1 MNGRKV
7 YIIKFLNYLAKIF
20 LKYFFQLTYGNTELG
35 GVQFS
40 KLLDGK
46 GPSVKSRSET
56 DGGIGRIDTD
66 DTHGTVVIS
75 IGGNDDVDVLN
86 DTLESKEEIFLL
98 QLEFQQS
105 TVHLVHE
112 KNGLDT
118 FGDGLTQDSL
128 GLHTDTYG
136 KNCNS
141 L

>member
-1 MNGRKV
+1 MS
-7 YIIKFLNYLAKIF
+7 
-20 LKYFFQLTYGNTELG
+20 LTYWDTELG
-35 GVQFS
+35 GIQFS

-56 DGGIGRIDTD
+56 DGGIRRIDTD

-86 DTLESKEEIFLL
+86 DTLESKEKIFLL
-98 QLEFQQS
+98 QLKFQQS

-118 FGDGLTQDSL
+118 FGGGLTQDSL
-128 GLHTDTYG
+128 GLHTDTCG

-141 L
+141 W